1 MTIETINVG
10 TSPNDGTGSSLRSSF
25 IICNN
30 NFSYL
35 SSISGNGSGTITANI
50 IAVSVQ
56 AATIGNSGAV
66 LTGTLSTAAQTN
78 ITSVGTLSGLTL
90 GGALT
95 GTTINAAT
103 VNASTI
109 GNSGAVLTGTLS
121 TAAQTNITS
130 VGALTGLS
138 MATNASISG
147 TGLDMSTL
155 RYLTRNVSNQFGTNH
170 ASVSNISMN
179 TTGSVRYAHI
189 TSDDVNVNITISFTG
204 TITPGIQRYNA
215 YRNVKASGN
224 VYVTLPN
231 SNNNKG
237 TNLIPILA
245 STTAFFTFTAFDST
259 SANVAVQ
266 IVNT

>member
-10 TSPNDGTGSSLRSSF
+10 ASPNDGTGSSLRSSF

-50 IAVSVQ
+50 IAVTVQ
-56 AATIGNSGAV
+56 AATIGNSGAILTGTLSTAAQTNVTSLGTLTGLTLSGTLTGTTINAATIGNSAAV

-78 ITSVGTLSGLTL
+78 ITSVGTLS
-90 GGALT
+90 
-95 GTTINAAT
+95 
-103 VNASTI
+103 S
-109 GNSGAVLTGTLS
+109 LS
-121 TAAQTNITS
+121 
-130 VGALTGLS
+130 L
-138 MATNASISG
+138 ATNSSVSA
-147 TGLDMSTL
+147 TRFDMSTV
-155 RYLTRNVSNQFGTNH
+155 RFITRSIDNRFSTNQ
-170 ASVSNISMN
+170 ADPANIVLN
-179 TTGSVRYAHI
+179 TTTTRYSQI
-189 TSDDVNVNITISFTG
+189 TANDVNVNVTVNYTS
-204 TITPGIQRYNA
+204 TITAGYQRYSA
-215 YRNVKASGN
+215 YRNVNPSGN
-224 VYVTLPN
+224 VYITLPN

-245 STTAFFTFTAFDST
+245 STTAFFTFTAFDSS

>member
-50 IAVSVQ
+50 IAVTVQ
-56 AATIGNSGAV
+56 AATIGNSGAILTGTLSTAAQTNITSLGTLTGLTLSGTLTGTTINAATIGNSGAV

-78 ITSVGTLSGLTL
+78 VTSLGTLS
-90 GGALT
+90 
-95 GTTINAAT
+95 
-103 VNASTI
+103 S
-109 GNSGAVLTGTLS
+109 LS
-121 TAAQTNITS
+121 
-130 VGALTGLS
+130 L
-138 MATNASISG
+138 ATNSSISG
-147 TGLDMSTL
+147 TGLDLSTVRFL
-155 RYLTRNVSNQFGTNH
+155 SRSASNLFGTNH
-170 ASVSNISMN
+170 ASISNITLS
-179 TTGSVRYAHI
+179 TTSTRYSQI
-189 TSDDVNVNITISFTG
+189 TSDDVNVNVTVNYTG
-204 TITPGIQRYNA
+204 TITAGFQRYTA

>member
-50 IAVSVQ
+50 IATSVQ

-147 TGLDMSTL
+147 TGLDLSTVRFL
-155 RYLTRNVSNQFGTNH
+155 SRSASNLFGTNH
-170 ASVSNISMN
+170 ASISNITLS
-179 TTGSVRYAHI
+179 TTSTRYSQI
-189 TSDDVNVNITISFTG
+189 TSDDVNVNITISYTG
-204 TITPGIQRYNA
+204 TITAGFQRYNA

>member
-103 VNASTI
+103 I

-121 TAAQTNITS
+121 TAAQTNVTS
-130 VGALTGLS
+130 LGTLS
-138 MATNASISG
+138 SLSLATNSSVSASRF
-147 TGLDMSTL
+147 DMSTV
-155 RYLTRNVSNQFGTNH
+155 RFITRSIDNRFGTNN
-170 ASVSNISMN
+170 ASSANISLSN
-179 TTGSVRYAHI
+179 STTRYSQI
-189 TSDDVNVNITISFTG
+189 TSDDVNVNITVSYTG
-204 TITPGIQRYNA
+204 TITAGFQRYAA

-224 VYVTLPN
+224 VYITLPN

-245 STTAFFTFTAFDST
+245 GTTAFFTYTAYDST

>member
-1 MTIETINVG
+1 MGGALTGTTIN
-10 TSPNDGTGSSLRSSF
+10 
-25 IICNN
+25 
-30 NFSYL
+30 
-35 SSISGNGSGTITANI
+35 
-50 IAVSVQ
+50 

-78 ITSVGTLSGLTL
+78 ITSVGTL
-90 GGALT
+90 
-95 GTTINAAT
+95 
-103 VNASTI
+103 
-109 GNSGAVLTGTLS
+109 
-121 TAAQTNITS
+121 
-130 VGALTGLS
+130 TGLS

-147 TGLDMSTL
+147 TGLDLSTVRFL
-155 RYLTRNVSNQFGTNH
+155 SRSASNLFGTNH
-170 ASVSNISMN
+170 ASISNITLS
-179 TTGSVRYAHI
+179 TTSTRYSQI
-189 TSDDVNVNITISFTG
+189 TSDDVNVNITVSYTG
-204 TITPGIQRYNA
+204 TITAGFQRYAA

-245 STTAFFTFTAFDST
+245 STTAFFTFTTFDST